1 MSSSNNPLI
10 LGQPAF
16 LLIPIAFP
24 LLRIIIQR
32 IVGRTRSVQAAL
44 PYVSN
49 DNKYP
54 IDVLESIQRPVSVSL
69 SMLTLIFVGVAASRP
84 YRVHTLVDEKARKNL
99 MLVLDVSESMSTPD
113 FLINHYN
120 ASRLEAVQSVVSK
133 FVEQRGDDRIGL
145 VIFGNG
151 AFLQAPL
158 TLDHKVILSLLAQ
171 LRPGIA
177 GNGTAI
183 GDGLGL
189 GVKRT
194 ADLKTE
200 SRAIILLTDGANNSG
215 KLNPI
220 EAAKLAQKFGIK
232 VHAIGVGSAAQAEF
246 DEGALRKIAKTTN
259 GVYFN
264 AQDLN
269 ALKGVYDEINK
280 LESSAEKERQHNY
293 KTEYYWIPA
302 LAAIICYG
310 LYQVLRRSVF
320 MISP

>member
-1 MSSSNNPLI
+1 MTNPNTPLI
-10 LGQPAF
+10 LGHPIF
-16 LLIPIAFP
+16 LVIPIALP
-24 LLRIIIQR
+24 IVRLIINR
-32 IVGRTRSVQAAL
+32 FSTRTAVAYAAL
-44 PYVSN
+44 PDLS
-49 DNKYP
+49 DNKKYP
-54 IDVLESIQRPVSVSL
+54 VDIRESARRPVLACLSV
-69 SMLTLIFVGVAASRP
+69 LTLIFMALGASRP
-84 YRVHTLVDEKARKNL
+84 YRVHTVVDEKSRKNL

-113 FLINHYN
+113 FLTNQYTI
-120 ASRLEAVQSVVSK
+120 SRLEAVQSVVSQ
-133 FVEQRGDDRIGL
+133 FVEQRADDRIGL
-145 VIFGNG
+145 VVFGNG

-158 TLDHKVILSLLAQ
+158 TLDHKVILSLLEQ

-194 ADLKTE
+194 ANLKNE

-232 VHAIGVGSAAQAEF
+232 VHTIGVGSAAQADF
-246 DEGALRKIAKTTN
+246 DEDTLKKIATATR

-269 ALKGVYDEINK
+269 SLRGVYNEISK
-280 LESSAEKERQHNY
+280 LESSSEKERQHNY
-293 KTEYYWIPA
+293 TTEYYWIPA
-302 LAAIICYG
+302 LAAILSYG
-310 LYQVLRRSVF
+310 LYQVLLRSVF
-320 MISP
+320 MVSP

>member
-1 MSSSNNPLI
+1 MSYSPNPLI

-24 LLRIIIQR
+24 LLRIIIHR
-32 IVGRTRSVQAAL
+32 IIGKKAIAEAVL
-44 PYVSN
+44 PYLSN

-54 IDVLESIQRPVSVSL
+54 ADFIENIRRPVLISL
-69 SMLTLIFVGVAASRP
+69 SMLTLFFVAFAASRP
-84 YRVHTLVDEKARKNL
+84 YRVHTIIDEKSRKNL

-113 FLINHYN
+113 FVINQYSV
-120 ASRLEAVQSVVSK
+120 SRLEAVQSVVSE
-133 FVEQRGDDRIGL
+133 FVEQRAEDRIGL

-158 TLDHKVILSLLAQ
+158 TLDHKVILGLLTQ

-246 DEGALRKIAKTTN
+246 DEAALKKIASTTH

-264 AQDLN
+264 AQDMN

-280 LESSAEKERQHNY
+280 LESSSEKERQHNY
-293 KTEYYWIPA
+293 VTEYYWIPA
-302 LAAIICYG
+302 IAAVICYG
-310 LYQVLRRSVF
+310 LYQVLKRSVF